1 MRRRLATV
9 FVAVTTMVT
18 LAFVVPLGLLVRDVA
33 RDRALTDSERD
44 ASALFPVLAVTDD
57 PGAVALAVSRTRA
70 GAENRLAVILPSGV
84 IVGAALPES
93 PQVNEAI
100 LESRA
105 WTGDVTGGAETIVPV
120 VRGDGAVAVVRVFVT
135 DTDLSDG
142 VTTAWLALGLVAL
155 ALVAVAVVLAD
166 RLGRSMTRPVTELA
180 RASQRLGQGDLAT
193 RVEPDGPPEVMEV
206 GHAFNVLAERIDDLL
221 RAEREDV
228 ADLAHRLRTPLTA
241 LRLQIDQVTDGAVRD
256 QLGSSADAL
265 ARSLDRVI
273 EEARRRTRD
282 QGTDLAD
289 LADVT
294 RERFAYW
301 RALGDEQGRPAELVL
316 PDDAVPV
323 AVAHADLTAT
333 LDVMLE
339 NVFTHTPEGT
349 GYRVDLT
356 INGSTATL
364 RIEDNGAGLPD
375 PALLGRGES
384 AGGTGLGLDIARRTA
399 VEAGGA
405 MRAGTGASGGA
416 CFELDFAV
424 ALDAGPR

>member
-1 MRRRLATV
+1 M
-9 FVAVTTMVT
+9 AVTTMVT

-193 RVEPDGPPEVMEV
+193 RVEPDGPPEVMAV

-375 PALLGRGES
+375 PALLGRGE
-384 AGGTGLGLDIARRTA
+384 
-399 VEAGGA
+399 
-405 MRAGTGASGGA
+405 
-416 CFELDFAV
+416 
-424 ALDAGPR
+424 